1 MLLSLTVEMCL
12 LSSRGFFLYQR
23 PDGITS
29 CDGDITCTNGCCSNN
44 PCLNGGTC
52 NEICEP
58 TSVRY
63 NCSCSV
69 PYVGKHCENVREIF
83 QTWKNWILLNLVE
96 RFSLERWKVICFVL
110 TTPHD
115 WLDSFNQSEIKLVPT
130 RFPVLCVSYMLLLG
144 VLTGFLCCLFPSW
157 FV

>member
-1 MLLSLTVEMCL
+1 MEVC
-12 LSSRGFFLYQR
+12 FFLHQR
-23 PDGITS
+23 RDSINSSVDDVTFTNS
-29 CDGDITCTNGCCSNN
+29 CRESN

-52 NEICEP
+52 NEISEP
-58 TSVRY
+58 IGVRY
-63 NCSCSV
+63 NCSCPV
-69 PYVGKHCENVREIF
+69 PYVGEHCENVRKIYF
-83 QTWKNWILLNLVE
+83 RHKKSWILLNLVE

-115 WLDSFNQSEIKLVPT
+115 WLDSFNQSKIKLVPT